1 MEHPPSEAEFAVLDA
16 ALDEELDG
24 LAPPDLWPRLQAALA
39 GGTAAN
45 ARPRSRR
52 PLWFALAMVA
62 ASAVVVAV
70 WLDRGGNGTGSPD
83 RVRALPAWRFPP
95 PDVDADGPADL
106 AQLQQWLA
114 DGGLHDATID
124 AESVFAPVLNRSV
137 PMATAP
143 FEGLFDGVLTVHLRF
158 ADREDLAAALQR
170 AVPAP
175 LAVGQR
181 QWEHVVGLA
190 LGKVTGPRSSWQRNV
205 RLLIRGDADGA
216 LRFAI
221 ATPHGAAGTAIDGIA
236 ALLEPELREVTAAT
250 IAARG
255 IAIGDDGFDALPWTE
270 TRLRLHDVSRAAA
283 ARIGRFAALRTLD
296 LRDAPDWH
304 EARVVRALAA
314 LPLQELLLDGTR
326 LDAEGIAALGT
337 FTQLR
342 KLFVLGPGDLLAQ
355 TFVPTPP
362 VLPGRIVAAV
372 AQLSQLE
379 ELLLVDG
386 GLTDADLVQLA
397 PLPGLRRL
405 GLAAGAQLDGG
416 GLRAFTGRRLRSL
429 GLGST
434 RALDLAPLAGWR
446 ELEQL
451 SVKGPLTAASLTAI
465 RAIPTLKSL
474 TLLPVPALTA
484 DDLPALYGATQL
496 QRLEVFSADAL
507 DENARAALRAALP
520 ACRVSFESRP

>member
-1 MEHPPSEAEFAVLDA
+1 
-16 ALDEELDG
+16 
-24 LAPPDLWPRLQAALA
+24 
-39 GGTAAN
+39 
-45 ARPRSRR
+45 
-52 PLWFALAMVA
+52 
-62 ASAVVVAV
+62 
-70 WLDRGGNGTGSPD
+70 
-83 RVRALPAWRFPP
+83 
-95 PDVDADGPADL
+95 
-106 AQLQQWLA
+106 
-114 DGGLHDATID
+114 
-124 AESVFAPVLNRSV
+124 
-137 PMATAP
+137 
-143 FEGLFDGVLTVHLRF
+143 
-158 ADREDLAAALQR
+158 
-170 AVPAP
+170 
-175 LAVGQR
+175 
-181 QWEHVVGLA
+181 
-190 LGKVTGPRSSWQRNV
+190 
-205 RLLIRGDADGA
+205 
-216 LRFAI
+216 
-221 ATPHGAAGTAIDGIA
+221 
-236 ALLEPELREVTAAT
+236 
-250 IAARG
+250 
-255 IAIGDDGFDALPWTE
+255 
-270 TRLRLHDVSRAAA
+270 
-283 ARIGRFAALRTLD
+283 
-296 LRDAPDWH
+296 
-304 EARVVRALAA
+304 
-314 LPLQELLLDGTR
+314 
-326 LDAEGIAALGT
+326 
-337 FTQLR
+337 
-342 KLFVLGPGDLLAQ
+342 
-355 TFVPTPP
+355 VPTPP

-496 QRLEVFSADAL
+496 QRLEVYSADAL